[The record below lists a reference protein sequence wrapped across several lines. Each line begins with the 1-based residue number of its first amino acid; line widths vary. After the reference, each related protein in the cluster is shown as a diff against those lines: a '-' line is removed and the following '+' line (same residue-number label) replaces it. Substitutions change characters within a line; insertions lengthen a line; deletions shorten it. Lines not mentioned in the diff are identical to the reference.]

1 MYDFAR
7 EAGLD
12 LEQLR
17 ARLRAM
23 DDEALRRQGKA
34 AAFLCRPEANHGRAP
49 RETFV
54 LQLVECRAEWKRR
67 RVECETG
74 KTGG

>member
-1 MYDFAR
+1 
-7 EAGLD
+7 
-12 LEQLR
+12 
-17 ARLRAM
+17 M

-67 RVECETG
+67 RAECETG